1 MPSVPLHPCVR
12 RRFALNLGA
21 RATLHAY
28 HSDRVEVNA
37 ESSGRRSVR
46 RDLFLHT
53 QGGNRF
59 AHEVLN
65 MRLALRIV
73 NRQGACRAITDQR
86 LFFAAK
92 LGVEIATRQLEKRVG
107 WIFLKQRSDYGERF
121 LILLIVAV

>member
-1 MPSVPLHPCVR
+1 MPSVPLHPCAR
-12 RRFALNLGA
+12 PRFATNLGA

-59 AHEVLN
+59 AREVLN
-65 MRLALRIV
+65 MRLALRIL
-73 NRQGACRAITDQR
+73 NRQGACRAITD
-86 LFFAAK
+86 
-92 LGVEIATRQLEKRVG
+92 
-107 WIFLKQRSDYGERF
+107 
-121 LILLIVAV
+121 